1 MSINRSTPKNGT
13 SPISY
18 GRPSWNPRCCFVC
31 SLWISTLRS
40 PAKQSAVIFSFA
52 LAWEKKNTRSDSAK
66 VHCCALL
73 QRKFVRNISPRYISK
88 GCCLFFRYLVLQ
100 FQILFQL
107 WPWCNTRIVGSSSI
121 FLGPVGA
128 LSHKNVL
135 YDDIGKTVKA
145 KWNAVILELY
155 NFILDI
161 FVANCWFGNFLTQ
174 K

>member
-18 GRPSWNPRCCFVC
+18 GRPAWNPRCCFVC

-52 LAWEKKNTRSDSAK
+52 LAWEKKTPGQTRQKCTAVRFSGGNLFETFRRGTFRRAAASSLDTSFFNFRFFFNSDLDATQGS
-66 VHCCALL
+66 
-73 QRKFVRNISPRYISK
+73 N
-88 GCCLFFRYLVLQ
+88 
-100 FQILFQL
+100 
-107 WPWCNTRIVGSSSI
+107 SSSI
-121 FLGPVGA
+121 FLDPVGA

-145 KWNAVILELY
+145 KWNLVKLELY
-155 NFILDI
+155 KFILDI
-161 FVANCWFGNFLTQ
+161 FVANCWFSNFLTQ